1 MLAQFCDVPGVE
13 VVGDLQFP
21 LVLIPFSAGFR
32 GWVDPPVVGGGEF
45 PDEVFLDEQ
54 LDSMFAQV
62 AGREG
67 PHGRS
72 FPFDLD
78 EDILN
83 WLLGHSDA
91 AGLVRLVAAS
101 YERLLSNRLPEKTL
115 GCVAVLDPH
124 PRRRS

>member
-1 MLAQFCDVPGVE
+1 MCQALRSL
-13 VVGDLQFP
+13 GDLQFP

-32 GWVDPPVVGGGEF
+32 RWVDPPVVGGREF

-54 LDSMFAQV
+54 LDSLFAQV

-78 EDILN
+78 GDILDR
-83 WLLGHSDA
+83 LLGHSEQVLCVLWLRRT
-91 AGLVRLVAAS
+91 G
-101 YERLLSNRLPEKTL
+101 
-115 GCVAVLDPH
+115 GCCPIGSPKRH
-124 PRRRS
+124 